1 MSDLNVT
8 VRSLMIPMMHDKILL
23 PNASLAEIVAYSD
36 PVSVDKSP
44 DWFLGLLEWRGLR
57 VPLVSFEAIQS
68 GSRTDVGKKSRIA
81 IFNALGG
88 NPELPFFAIV
98 VQGIPHLIQANQSVV
113 TALAEETGDEEGVM
127 AHVLIEAEPAIIPDL
142 DKIESIIIS
151 NKKLFV

>member
-1 MSDLNVT
+1 MSGISVS

-23 PNASLAEIVAYSD
+23 PNASLAEIVTYSD

-57 VPLVSFEAIQS
+57 VPLVSFESIQ
-68 GSRTDVGKKSRIA
+68 GGNKTDVGKHSRIA

-88 NPELPFFAIV
+88 NPELPFFAVV

-113 TALAEETGDEEGVM
+113 TALAEESGDEEGVM

-142 DKIESIIIS
+142 DKIESIIMAEKSFFI
-151 NKKLFV
+151 